1 MSLLSDKRTRLAV
14 ACDQRM
20 TGSLVYSNLTIRTAA
35 DSGLTPE
42 IAARRLASLY
52 FSGLPQSSAGLFT
65 AGTRRDSRG
74 EHLALY
80 FRLAPFLPFVILG
93 SSREEWAPPQASVS
107 YPITGGLLA
116 SRRPAGALVFAAANR
131 DDGSLVLAVRV
142 DGYASR
148 LAGDCTTL
156 WRRTLYR
163 GTQWFVHRMVVSR
176 FLKVTARRL
185 SATE

>member
-1 MSLLSDKRTRLAV
+1 MSRPSDKRTRLAV
-14 ACDQRM
+14 DCDQRM
-20 TGSLVYSNLTIRTAA
+20 TGSLVYSNLTIRTAS

-42 IAARRLASLY
+42 IAAGRLASLY
-52 FSGLPQSSAGLFT
+52 FSGLPRSSAGLFT
-65 AGTRRDSRG
+65 AGTRRDGHG

-93 SSREEWAPPQASVS
+93 GPREEWAPPQASVS

-116 SRRPAGALVFAAANR
+116 SRAPAGALVFAAATR

-148 LAGDCTTL
+148 LAGDCTAL

-163 GTQWFVHRMVVSR
+163 GTQWLVHRLLVSR
-176 FLKVTARRL
+176 FLKVAAREL
-185 SATE
+185 FAAE